1 MSTAIP
7 FQQIADTMEKKPMT
21 DFYDSRFESTPRI
34 GLVGKVGSQARECKW
49 RLFFTFE
56 AWSEQAVDFMN
67 GYLELQPH
75 SSKKD
80 TNDVVTKV
88 MAIKQKKTKIM
99 TRRRKKINWLVSL
112 FYCFLAFELV
122 ISPGV
127 SRVKDAAQAHSQAL
141 CMPQPFTPSFHY
153 AFWSSIHFSFFFYL
167 YFTCFV

>member
-1 MSTAIP
+1 M
-7 FQQIADTMEKKPMT
+7 
-21 DFYDSRFESTPRI
+21 
-34 GLVGKVGSQARECKW
+34 
-49 RLFFTFE
+49 
-56 AWSEQAVDFMN
+56 DFMN

-80 TNDVVTKV
+80 TNDVATIV

-127 SRVKDAAQAHSQAL
+127 SRVKDAAQAHS
-141 CMPQPFTPSFHY
+141 
-153 AFWSSIHFSFFFYL
+153 
-167 YFTCFV
+167 